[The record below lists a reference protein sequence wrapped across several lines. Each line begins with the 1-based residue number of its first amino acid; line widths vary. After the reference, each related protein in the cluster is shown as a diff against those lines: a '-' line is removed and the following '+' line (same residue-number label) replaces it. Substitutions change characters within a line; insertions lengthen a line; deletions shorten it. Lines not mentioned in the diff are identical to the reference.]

1 MRCCASLRHSDLT
14 NSSNRPPPY
23 GGEGAGDKRCDMD
36 KEKHDLKERMTA
48 LQKEADK
55 IGTVEPEFDQKTFFD
70 DLHRTETDG
79 LSR

>member
-1 MRCCASLRHSDLT
+1 M
-14 NSSNRPPPY
+14 
-23 GGEGAGDKRCDMD
+23 GGEGAAAKGGNMHKD
-36 KEKHDLKERMTA
+36 KHDLKELMSA

-55 IGTVEPEFDQKTFFD
+55 IGPVDPKFDQKAFSH

>member
-1 MRCCASLRHSDLT
+1 
-14 NSSNRPPPY
+14 
-23 GGEGAGDKRCDMD
+23 MD